1 MDLLLSAWM
10 VYLSNFTPE
19 YSLILLI
26 ILKSAYEMFTMLQ
39 STNSIILQD
48 SSGRYL
54 RQGPLSFCLCPQ
66 CFVLKSDI
74 YKLGQATDFTSQV
87 KKAHTY
93 VGNTIHGVRDFIY
106 KHGYGIS
113 SIVVECILKPESWT
127 PTLVRSCSN
136 FEVCA
141 TS

>member
-74 YKLGQATDFTSQV
+74 YKLGQATDFTSRV
-87 KKAHTY
+87 KKAHMY
-93 VGNTIHGVRDFIY
+93 IGDTISHLHNSIY
-106 KHGYGIS
+106 KGGFGVTS
-113 SIVVECILKPESWT
+113 AGMERALKP
-127 PTLVRSCSN
+127 
-136 FEVCA
+136 
-141 TS
+141 